1 MAHTPTKAILTL
13 KSYINSKL
21 NDESNQEI
29 VQYLSA
35 VLLRKWFL
43 HSIAQELSVACILV
57 SGIVQRCCSG
67 WTDVAKSVLTKNYTP

>member
-1 MAHTPTKAILTL
+1 MIRDTGICWHTGTHMRMDKAVWDGPYTYTQAILTL

-43 HSIAQELSVACILV
+43 HSIAQ
-57 SGIVQRCCSG
+57 
-67 WTDVAKSVLTKNYTP
+67 